1 MTRFIPNPDR
11 RGVLVGVGA
20 LAASSTAAGAALAAD
35 PGAYEAALDL
45 AASRGGAP
53 ALAGMIVGRSGAT
66 WIGVRGVRRQGAA
79 DPATR
84 DDRWHLGSNTKAMT
98 AALWA
103 RTVQAGLA
111 RWDMPLTEA
120 FPDVAVHERFVGLT
134 VDELMRHRIGL
145 TDPGLLSPAWLG
157 TARVDP
163 RPLTLQRADL
173 AAQALSAAPTGRAGT
188 FAYGNLNYIVLGA
201 ALERLHGAAWEDL
214 MARDVFEP
222 LGITSGGFGA
232 PSDPAPWG
240 HRSAAGVTT
249 AVAPG
254 PGGDNPAALGP
265 AGTAHMTL
273 ADYGRFLSVFLDG
286 GKGWLTG
293 ASLERLTTPFEG
305 PPPAYAAGWGVM
317 RTGWAGRDRGL
328 GPLLTHD
335 GSNTFWYLSAA
346 LAPERGIGFV
356 AASNDAGKGGDA
368 VGDLIG
374 RLIRTAAT

>member
-1 MTRFIPNPDR
+1 MTRLTPSPHR
-11 RGVLVGVGA
+11 RGLMLGAGA
-20 LAASSTAAGAALAAD
+20 LAASSAVGSPAFAD
-35 PGAYEAALDL
+35 PRAYDAALDL

-53 ALAGMIVGRSGAT
+53 ALAGMVVGRSGAT

-79 DPATR
+79 DAVTR

-111 RWDMPLTEA
+111 RWDLPLTEA
-120 FPDVAVHERFVGLT
+120 FPDVPVHERFAGLT
-134 VDELMRHRIGL
+134 IDELMRHRVGL
-145 TDPGLLSPAWLG
+145 TDPGLLTPGWLR
-157 TARVDP
+157 TARADA
-163 RPLTLQRADL
+163 RSLTEQRADL

-201 ALERLHGAAWEDL
+201 ALERLHGVSWEEL
-214 MARDVFEP
+214 MARDLFDP

-232 PSDPAPWG
+232 PADPAPWG
-240 HRSAAGVTT
+240 HRSAAGVAT
-249 AVAPG
+249 AIPPG
-254 PGGDNPAALGP
+254 PAADNPAALGP

-273 ADYGRFLSVFLDG
+273 ADYARFLAVFLDG

-293 ASLERLTTPFEG
+293 PSLQRLTTPFEG
-305 PPPAYAAGWGVM
+305 SAPAYAAGWGVL
-317 RTGWAGRDRGL
+317 RAGWAGRDRGP

-356 AASNDAGKGGDA
+356 AASNDAGRGADA

-374 RLIRTAAT
+374 RLVRTAAT